1 MHPYRNWRM
10 ALACALSAAFALTS
24 GLVAGKPA
32 LANPVELRF
41 ADSFPLSHDLS
52 KEGMVYWMKRAE
64 ELSGGAVKFTHYPAE
79 QLVKARALFSAI
91 SGNTID
97 AGYIAN
103 GYFTDKLPLNG
114 VADIPGVNS
123 TSQRGSKAYWSL
135 LNENG
140 RLRNEFLDGNVIPMA
155 FIVMP
160 PYQMVL
166 RTGKIEKLEVLRGL
180 KIRSGGGIQNITLSA
195 VGATPVA
202 MPAPEIYLGIQR
214 GTLDGTLLAAIS
226 LDPYKLQEVSKSI
239 TRGIPF
245 GSPAIGI
252 GMSKTKF
259 ESLPESVR
267 KALLK
272 AGDDTVT
279 HLSTYL
285 DSQISEAE
293 QQLTKAGMTVYTPPA
308 GVLQQI
314 NTQLGTVAE
323 DWAKRVNAR
332 GLPADEV
339 LKQFRDRIQSVK

>member
-1 MHPYRNWRM
+1 MKLSCTRRTI
-10 ALACALSAAFALTS
+10 AVSALSVLFAVAS
-24 GLVAGKPA
+24 GFAGAKPA
-32 LANPVELRF
+32 HADSIELRF

-52 KEGMVYWMKRAE
+52 KQGMVYWMKRAE

-79 QLVKARALFSAI
+79 QLVKARALFGAI
-91 SGNTID
+91 SSGTVD

-123 TSQRGSKAYWSL
+123 TSKHGSQAYWSL
-135 LNENG
+135 LNEEG
-140 RLRNEFLDGNVIPMA
+140 LLRKEFLDGNIIPMA

-166 RTGKIEKLEVLRGL
+166 RTGKVEKPESLRGL

-226 LDPYKLQEVSKSI
+226 LNPYKLQEVAKSI

-252 GMSKTKF
+252 GMNKTKF
-259 ESLPESVR
+259 DALPEAAR
-267 KALLK
+267 NALVK
-272 AGDDTVT
+272 AGHETVT

-285 DSQISEAE
+285 DNQIAEAE
-293 QQLTKAGMTVYTPPA
+293 KQLAAAGMTVYDPPA
-308 GVLQQI
+308 ETVSHI
-314 NTQLGTVAE
+314 NKQLETVAE
-323 DWAKRVNAR
+323 DWAKRIKDR

-339 LKQFRDRIQSVK
+339 LKQFQERIRKVK

>member
-1 MHPYRNWRM
+1 MKLYWIWR
-10 ALACALSAAFALTS
+10 AAAASALSVLFTVAP
-24 GLVAGKPA
+24 GLAGSKPA
-32 LANPVELRF
+32 QAETVELRF

-79 QLVKARALFSAI
+79 QLVKARALFGAI
-91 SGNTID
+91 SSGTVD

-114 VADIPGVNS
+114 VADIPGVIS
-123 TSQRGSKAYWSL
+123 TSQHGSKAYWSL
-135 LNENG
+135 LNEQG
-140 RLRNEFLDGNVIPMA
+140 RLRSEFLDGNVVPMA

-166 RTGKIEKLEVLRGL
+166 RTGKIEKLESLRGL

-202 MPAPEIYLGIQR
+202 MAAPEIYLGIQR

-226 LDPYKLQEVSKSI
+226 LNPYKLQEVSKSI

-252 GMSKTKF
+252 GMNKTKF
-259 ESLPESVR
+259 DALPEAAR
-267 KALLK
+267 NALIK
-272 AGDDTVT
+272 AGHDTVT

-285 DSQISEAE
+285 DNQIAEAE
-293 QQLTKAGMTVYTPPA
+293 QQLTVAGMTVYTPPA
-308 GVLQQI
+308 ETVSQI
-314 NTQLGTVAE
+314 NKQLGTVAA
-323 DWAKRVNAR
+323 DWAKRINGR

-339 LKQFRDRIQSVK
+339 LKQFQERIQSVK